1 MKVNLNPLAKYY
13 SSLKMKVDAVGRFVY
28 SESDLIQALKRNP
41 DLDLG
46 HVLVDFVCQ
55 DGLDLGLTFETAT
68 DISVPVDLWD
78 KQAQQHWLMP
88 EEYRTLDI
96 AQYVLDLCR
105 CDAERQRAGQELLM
119 YFDRDLFPLLC
130 YLKYLVDVMRANR
143 IIYGVGRGSSVAS
156 FVLYLMGVHSVNS
169 LEYDLDITEFLR

>member
-1 MKVNLNPLAKYY
+1 
-13 SSLKMKVDAVGRFVY
+13 MKVDAVGRFVY
-28 SESDLIQALKRNP
+28 SESDLIQALKINP

-46 HVLVDFVCQ
+46 QVLVDFAYQ
-55 DGLDLGLTFETAT
+55 DTLDLGLTFETAQ
-68 DISVPVDLWD
+68 DISLSVETWD
-78 KQAQQHWLMP
+78 HEAQQHWLMP
-88 EEYRTLDI
+88 DEYRTLDI
-96 AQYVLDLCR
+96 AQYILDLCT

-156 FVLYLMGVHSVNS
+156 FVLYLMGVHRVNS
-169 LEYDLDITEFLR
+169 LEYDLDIAEFLR

>member
-1 MKVNLNPLAKYY
+1 
-13 SSLKMKVDAVGRFVY
+13 MKVDAVGRFVY
-28 SESDLIQALKRNP
+28 NESDLIRALKTNP

-46 HVLVDFVCQ
+46 QVLVDFAYQ
-55 DGLDLGLTFETAT
+55 DTLDLGLTFETAQ
-68 DISVPVDLWD
+68 DISLSVEAWD
-78 KQAQQHWLMP
+78 HEAQQRWLMP
-88 EEYRTLDI
+88 DEYRTLDI
-96 AQYVLDLCR
+96 AQYVLDLCT

-156 FVLYLMGVHSVNS
+156 FVLYLMGVHRVNS
-169 LEYDLDITEFLR
+169 LEYDLDIAEFLR